1 MIALTQIEDQRLQRQ
16 AKSAEEAAAKKVE
29 KVKSDQQNQIDK
41 LVQQQ
46 ERMEAA
52 ATLVEVYAADI
63 EKVCLVIN
71 SAVSTGMDWTAI
83 EQMVRTEA
91 AAGNPIAGLVH
102 KLRLDRNH
110 VVLRL
115 KDLFADQDDDSEVEQ
130 EKYSDND
137 SDNSDDDDGDES
149 PRHQMKSKS
158 KAKAVKKEQVTKLP
172 AFIEAEI
179 DLSLSAYANARNMFG
194 NKKVAHSKELKTI
207 EVSAKVIQSVEQ
219 QALKSINS
227 QKIVRNLRAVRK
239 VHWFEKFHW

>member
-1 MIALTQIEDQRLQRQ
+1 
-16 AKSAEEAAAKKVE
+16 
-29 KVKSDQQNQIDK
+29 
-41 LVQQQ
+41 
-46 ERMEAA
+46 MEAA

-71 SAVSTGMDWTAI
+71 SAVSSGMDWAAI

-115 KDLFADQDDDSEVEQ
+115 KDLFADQDNDSEDDDSQEVEQ

-137 SDNSDDDDGDES
+137 SDNSDDDDDDES
-149 PRHQMKSKS
+149 PRHQMKSKMKS
-158 KAKAVKKEQVTKLP
+158 KAKAVKKEKTNQVTKLP